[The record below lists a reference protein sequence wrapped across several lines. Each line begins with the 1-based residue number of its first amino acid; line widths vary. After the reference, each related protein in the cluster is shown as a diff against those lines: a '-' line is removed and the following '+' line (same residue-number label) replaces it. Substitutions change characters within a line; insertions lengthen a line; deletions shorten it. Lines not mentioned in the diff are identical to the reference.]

1 MMDRVQQARDL
12 MRVFLTVWFSL
23 NFSAVLGLGIY
34 NGSVDM
40 KEGLLAVTGILGTV
54 MGYHF
59 GKSSKKDETA

>member
-1 MMDRVQQARDL
+1 MDKVQQARDL

-23 NFSAVLGLGIY
+23 NFSAVLGIGIY
-34 NGSVDM
+34 GGNVDM

>member
-1 MMDRVQQARDL
+1 MDKVQQARDL

-23 NFSAVLGLGIY
+23 NFSAVLGIGIY
-34 NGSVDM
+34 GGNVDM

-59 GKSSKKDETA
+59 GKSSKKDETT